1 MNHGPAHSSIDDD
14 GPMAMAFALVQVL
27 HEKIELISQ
36 YYNQP
41 RRMDR
46 ALQPLRVVAMA
57 LLD

>member
-1 MNHGPAHSSIDDD
+1 
-14 GPMAMAFALVQVL
+14 MAMAFALVQVL

-46 ALQPLRVVAMA
+46 ALQPLRVVVTA